1 MPACADVAW
10 TRSEALLPP
19 APEDSVIAS
28 PPAAAPPRP
37 PFRLG
42 LLWWTTV
49 AIVVFDQITKA
60 AIRSHLPLHGSRPVI
75 AGFLDLIHVQNAG
88 VAFGLM
94 NDYAHPQRG
103 LLTMGLALA
112 ALIGIGYYAR
122 QLHPAER
129 LARVGLSLILGG
141 AIGNLIDR
149 VRNGFVVDFIDVYW
163 RDWHFWAFNVADA
176 AITVGAALVFLE
188 LLRGNRHA
196 SHPV

>member
-1 MPACADVAW
+1 M
-10 TRSEALLPP
+10 LPGP
-19 APEDSVIAS
+19 DDHVLAP
-28 PPAAAPPRP
+28 PPAAAPHRP
-37 PFRLG
+37 FLRVG
-42 LLWWTTV
+42 LLWWTSL
-49 AIVVFDQITKA
+49 AIVVLDQITKA
-60 AIRSHLPLHGSRPVI
+60 AVRSHLPLHGSRPVI
-75 AGFLDLIHVQNAG
+75 EGVLDLIHVQNAG

-122 QLHPAER
+122 QLQPAER

-149 VRNGFVVDFIDVYW
+149 VRDGFVVDFIDVYW

-176 AITVGAALVFLE
+176 AITAGAILVFLE